1 MSKFIGKRV
10 FYHCPQCKQPF
21 SLSTKCVDKSEEINL
36 VFCSKKCYE
45 DWGKA
50 DEEAAILNKG
60 KMKKFLKNTVEVGS
74 HQKKVND

>member
-1 MSKFIGKRV
+1 MSKFLGKRV

-21 SLSTKCVDKSEEINL
+21 SLSTKCVDKAEEINL

-50 DEEAAILNKG
+50 DEEAAIQNALFG
-60 KMKKFLKNTVEVGS
+60 TVAMQIAERLSNTPIS
-74 HQKKVND
+74 